1 MLRWSNILWDFMDSK
16 TLYTTWPL
24 FFFLYFFSTL
34 PFHKFHIHICSHQ
47 QLRLW
52 NTLYTEQLYWWNHH
66 LLDWTAIS
74 PLNRHAQVK
83 KNNYLVQDWILPK
96 RKKCFT
102 WKLNMSCNVRIWLVV
117 TNSICTSIPK
127 EYHLLNHFLDYLG
140 YILLFFSLSTFF
152 FFFLT
157 RSSVCFLYFSIS
169 ICLKQR
175 FEVIEYDKPFFI
187 TDQWSLQSYISS

>member
-1 MLRWSNILWDFMDSK
+1 MR
-16 TLYTTWPL
+16 LYGLKNSVHNLTTV
-24 FFFLYFFSTL
+24 FFLYFFSTL

-74 PLNRHAQVK
+74 PLNRHTQVK

-140 YILLFFSLSTFF
+140 YILLFFFLKYLFF
-152 FFFLT
+152 FFFNKEFCLFSLLLHFYLPET
-157 RSSVCFLYFSIS
+157 EIWSYWIWQAIFHYRPMIAAVLYIFLVQINSI
-169 ICLKQR
+169 
-175 FEVIEYDKPFFI
+175 
-187 TDQWSLQSYISS
+187 